1 MNEQTTPPGVPE
13 HLNPEQ
19 MPARFWTAID
29 FGLMTLEQ
37 ARSEWATQRDAG
49 AKFDALG

>member
-1 MNEQTTPPGVPE
+1 MNEQTMPAGVPE

-29 FGLMTLEQ
+29 FGLMTLEK
-37 ARSEWATQRDAG
+37 ARAEWATQQAAG
-49 AKFDALG
+49 VKFDAVG